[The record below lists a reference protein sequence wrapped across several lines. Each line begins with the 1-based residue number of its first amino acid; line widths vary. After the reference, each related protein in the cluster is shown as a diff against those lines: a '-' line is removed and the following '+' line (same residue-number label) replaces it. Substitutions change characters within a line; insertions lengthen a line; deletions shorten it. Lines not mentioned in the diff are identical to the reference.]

1 MLTHCIDSRWKQTRF
16 TSASPNEHEGSTTR
30 SPFKKWLTLGPKIG
44 RTFGLCTTH
53 QILPARSTFRETLT
67 IEGKTR
73 SSLQASTKARWG
85 AVFPGK
91 FVPVLTCEGKNCSHS
106 GSFTIYLKNRSQGAQ
121 AANEQV
127 ELLEAQKQRLTE
139 EAQYLELRRRY
150 VDIKIAY
157 WKAVKSGDTEQ
168 REGTRERTHAIAQ
181 ELQLPKQ

>member
-1 MLTHCIDSRWKQTRF
+1 MSNHTDKVHLYTMREVAKLSGLPESTLRYYETIGIIHPIRRDSSSKHR
-16 TSASPNEHEGSTTR
+16 AYNEDDVNFAIAIACLNATGMSLEDM
-30 SPFKKWLTLGPKIG
+30 
-44 RTFGLCTTH
+44 RT
-53 QILPARSTFRETLT
+53 
-67 IEGKTR
+67 
-73 SSLQASTKARWG
+73 
-85 AVFPGK
+85 
-91 FVPVLTCEGKNCSHS
+91 
-106 GSFTIYLKNRSQGAQ
+106 YLKNRSQGAQ

-168 REGTRERTHAIAQ
+168 REVTRERTNAIAQ

>member
-73 SSLQASTKARWG
+73 SSLQASTTGICGSPTRPGRMLSKSPHARKVSPSNGIITPYSSFTRVVLCTQAKLLYTLMEACDGYVGRPFKKAHCSFHLKWACLYKAAFIQG
-85 AVFPGK
+85 EK
-91 FVPVLTCEGKNCSHS
+91 LSCCSHS
-106 GSFTIYLKNRSQGAQ
+106 
-121 AANEQV
+121 
-127 ELLEAQKQRLTE
+127 
-139 EAQYLELRRRY
+139 RR
-150 VDIKIAY
+150 
-157 WKAVKSGDTEQ
+157 TF
-168 REGTRERTHAIAQ
+168 
-181 ELQLPKQ
+181 P